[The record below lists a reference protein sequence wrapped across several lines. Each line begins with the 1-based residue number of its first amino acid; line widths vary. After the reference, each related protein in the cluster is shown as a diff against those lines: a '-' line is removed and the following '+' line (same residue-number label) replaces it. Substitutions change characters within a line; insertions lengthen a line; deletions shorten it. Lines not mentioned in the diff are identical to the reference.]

1 MKKENFNLMKKANF
15 NLMKFDLII
24 ISLLNQIKFKYK
36 KLGSCSF
43 PNFYGLWISYG
54 YLINSYLFLIQGL
67 LDEKKT
73 EKNYE
78 FFDICSELFPMDTKL
93 FCLKFI
99 FAI

>member
-67 LDEKKT
+67 LDEKNPRKIMSFLT
-73 EKNYE
+73 FALNY
-78 FFDICSELFPMDTKL
+78 FRWIQNYFV
-93 FCLKFI
+93 
-99 FAI
+99 